1 MLLALCIALAVTAP
15 NAAPVFPRPA
25 HVVTIEHLPPDSLDR
40 TELLDGFHA
49 AAAETSLWCLAT
61 GAGEPRRHAFEN
73 RFAVVDGDPGE
84 NLWSVEVTLGLP
96 PPRRLAKT
104 EHRRNPQTGQL
115 ETRTIEKSDLKHRA
129 ARGMTVVVAIV
140 PPGMHPDDPRPAPV
154 RGQFLLPLADGETGN
169 STDVL
174 TRGYLLSW
182 TEAGRAAG
190 RFVLEALHRQSGDL
204 PDSLSLDLAPTL
216 RFDAAR

>member
-115 ETRTIEKSDLKHRA
+115 ETRTIESPTSSIAPRA
-129 ARGMTVVVAIV
+129 HDRGGRDRPARHA
-140 PPGMHPDDPRPAPV
+140 PDDPRPAPV